1 MRPIGLRLRL
11 AGGGY
16 LPLLLGA
23 CASLLL
29 GACLPSTGDRGLQ
42 QELAAAQREASLERE
57 RVHALEARLT
67 RLEARSEDQTR
78 VQNAALPSEP
88 GLEQRLDVL
97 IALNQQ
103 LLHETRA
110 SQQPAAVVPTAV
122 ARSEAPRTSTV
133 GPECNTGLTTEQK
146 VLELVLQLRGERSP
160 WRVDGLSYEESQA
173 LRLLLRAERELDEKN
188 PWQ

>member
-1 MRPIGLRLRL
+1 M
-11 AGGGY
+11 
-16 LPLLLGA
+16 LLV
-23 CASLLL
+23 
-29 GACLPSTGDRGLQ
+29 ACLPNTGERGLQ

-57 RVHALEARLT
+57 RVQALEARLT
-67 RLEARSEDQTR
+67 RIEERASIPLTS
-78 VQNAALPSEP
+78 AATPSDPE
-88 GLEQRLDVL
+88 LKRQLAAL

-103 LLHETRA
+103 MLHETRA
-110 SQQPAAVVPTAV
+110 NQRPAAVVPTAALQSEV
-122 ARSEAPRTSTV
+122 VQNEAPPSGTLGQGAL